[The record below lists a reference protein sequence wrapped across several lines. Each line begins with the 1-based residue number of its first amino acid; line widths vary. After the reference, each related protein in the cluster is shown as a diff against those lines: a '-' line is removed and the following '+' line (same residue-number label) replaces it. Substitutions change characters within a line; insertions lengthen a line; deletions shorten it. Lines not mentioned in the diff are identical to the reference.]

1 VTVKDLDLSYTFV
14 DFFTV
19 GRQCR
24 PCFSNAT
31 FVLVKVHSAGPA
43 PSPKL
48 PVLSLHQV
56 WGE

>member
-1 VTVKDLDLSYTFV
+1 VTVNDMDLSYSIL

-24 PCFSNAT
+24 PCFSYAT
-31 FVLVKVHSAGPA
+31 FVFQEVHSAGPA